1 MDEVTNVISNGITH
15 VARLADGPAAQLS
28 VKAASNTIGTIG
40 KCIADHAY
48 LLAGQEANAQR
59 VWELFCSTP
68 LSMTDPCSPATAP
81 TVTLL
86 SLFRRLTDAVTAS
99 ARAPQADILKHLV
112 KLVCAAV
119 KPPLVR
125 GASLGQLRCLF
136 EATMRLL
143 RRLLVLKTH
152 TDVQAECLHLLLA
165 LMQPAGLQEAHCAAV
180 ASGDEAAQVAK
191 LCIAICGASHGAPL
205 RPQSASMQLLGCLC
219 EQPEYARAL
228 SGQLVERI
236 LKCLLDV
243 ARSLTQRK
251 EVNQTLGEGLLRG
264 LAGVLGSF
272 PLRCDEEDA
281 PALTLINN
289 IVLSALMLGEMSTN
303 YVFCLSALF
312 LLRRRASDTLAPF
325 TLLCAAE
332 YSAALRALWMHRNK
346 DVRRE
351 SQAAAAAFWSTLGS
365 QLQRRGLSEVAGASS
380 MCNTDA
386 SHRLHRILGSLLQS
400 LDSNADREA
409 SYALEALYHLLPAAA
424 ALGGPLTLQ
433 AMSTRLEERAGAL
446 LVTTSSVQTEALF
459 RQVPYLLATFGQLLR
474 LLPSVSPRQQTIV
487 QDLLD
492 WVLLFFPHPK
502 FYDRERAVPSVV
514 VVITALMHHPRTPYE
529 FLSRLLSERT
539 LELVGEAPGAAM
551 MRLAGERISSEERLD
566 HMAALWTR
574 LLASCEEPGTEAEVE
589 PKQRL
594 SVAFYRACTGFCERV
609 QLAVVVTESNSQA
622 TLERILVDG
631 ADGMQP
637 RSPTQYGAFLS
648 FVDFFV
654 RLSEG
659 LRRSGRVCHPPAG
672 EMTMWLEALVR
683 GTSAAPHVS
692 GFYTLL
698 HRTVVD
704 LGMCPYLL
712 RHEQPY
718 TNAPLARCGSDFA
731 SDGRQNDHLCV
742 SPRLRRF
749 FNTECP
755 YRVYVYSEELLY
767 QCAMCVVVGAALRGS
782 EEMGEATASRAGAC
796 GGRRVDAYV
805 RAFEVVLT
813 ATPPPL
819 HDESTTDGT
828 NEVGYSFSN
837 SPPVLEGN
845 RQCALRVLENT
856 LRHSPTWAAVVLP
869 ALMGALRAAEVE
881 AAVRTSVQMLAA
893 QYGVTIAAELQHH
906 SDEETFALLCRGE
919 RVNNS
924 LRATVPR
931 WLATMQPVTVP
942 LASVESAL
950 HIGYLIPLVSRL
962 SLHAKQSAVRT
973 AAAGV
978 LYWCVVW
985 VIGKKVSHWYS
996 VVFSPLLA
1004 LASLAG
1010 TSSGCGSGADGNA
1023 SSTVHEDL
1031 HGLLM
1036 QAARWFGRPAGAPQ
1050 EAESFVS
1057 VLLRGLGERDAAQRQ
1072 IATEA
1077 LFAYALPLPQGPK
1090 TATSHL
1096 RAVICQLVMM
1106 ECGVSEW
1113 SRLGAAH
1120 CVRVMMHRL
1129 YKTKVPGL
1137 VRVVQAVVQG
1147 AVGCLRRCTEVP
1159 LWGAMEAATCNEVQE
1174 TLHCVGGYCRNFFE
1188 LENEEEHR
1196 EAGQGDADI
1205 VQAASA
1211 ALPALA
1217 RRHIACAITLLQTLP
1232 VVTRASSSAH
1242 SVMSLSQQLIREQ
1255 QQRLG
1260 YAAVRSP
1267 ETVADSCA
1275 ALVALLQ
1282 SGCRAE
1288 SSEKATAK
1296 AAPPVIRARAQSCIV
1311 DSGLLSLLRVVL
1323 QAILEEA
1330 RVATDEDRCISP
1342 RLIRGILELVDVAP
1356 EQTHA
1361 THFSRLFTP
1370 AVIAQA
1376 VRVMVAGATATVE
1389 NGAGDDGEDAA
1400 HGVPLRLNVPA
1411 SLLPAPARV
1420 CLEFIQ
1426 FVMHIVDQKRHRAKV
1441 IEEVLRAIQG
1451 TGVFNVFTADSP
1463 ADQLIDAASAGPA
1476 AAITGPVALA
1486 AALCRV
1492 EVLCFSASTTLW
1504 ALIANSMRI
1513 SSQVAVEMLL
1523 VLLRHPAALNA
1534 TDGERV
1540 CVGLLVLSL
1549 SESDPTLLCQ
1559 HLRDLLASN
1568 AVQHNSFCTSSS
1580 FSASLDDDG
1589 GAVAASCPRLS
1600 STSLSR
1606 AFSNVVTRCWR
1617 HASAALPTD
1626 RVVSALPSLTTVVTP
1641 EAARRGPREAVFLFS
1656 LVGDWLSEV
1665 LQRPLTSEHDQIL
1678 CRVCADMV
1686 AAERDMRERT
1696 PAEAQDDGR
1705 GVARLALLVK
1715 LVRLIGPAIRTDP
1728 TLSNALCD
1736 LVLCVGKPANIY
1748 STLASTDA
1756 TDRVVW
1762 GFHVLAAI
1770 MTPRPVRRSLAVFPV
1785 DVRTVEV
1792 SSGFLKEVLDNA
1804 LPLQWAELKTPLE
1817 KTNGAE
1823 VVRSGTAL
1831 FAAVLPHNVQVLEV
1845 VAPLLAKESMPQRD
1859 TVVRE
1864 VHGALQKLSMCDQ
1877 ALQLD
1882 AFRYASRLLRDPRTH
1897 PRICDAL
1904 AEHVL
1909 LPLLYASAESVR
1921 LRLFEEEIRH
1931 WVADASKAPVL
1942 RRFSVQTAALSFLA
1956 LMHRLCPLADLQ
1968 GSVNAAFTGKDPHA
1982 TGEEL
1987 TLEVLEACRA
1997 AWRPLN
2003 TDGDNSTME
2012 TESGAHDRADAD
2024 ASRRYRQ
2031 AAFRCLLATLSQT
2044 RQAENVFC
2052 QEFFQEGSAAKWSA
2066 LCPTKGPGVLTGSL
2080 DAEGERSAQGSGDGP
2095 QGVQLWRDMESCHVS
2110 ELFAYLTQYFPSS
2123 SVGQGEPPTW
2133 VHRFIAIARHPQ
2145 LCLPVKTA
2153 FYKILCRYER
2163 FFCTFARRI
2172 FDGVADSV
2180 SAMAPSEQA
2189 GKVVWELIGVLTR
2202 WRREGGSG
2210 NLAVGSASSL
2220 KALARYAVFH
2230 LAWEHTSTP
2239 HEGSR
2244 VLDPTSQKKL
2254 AELLEQVRR
2263 THKETPASLSA
2274 SSPLTAAEVK
2284 MLLSHPAH
2292 DHRASLEVTYLVA
2305 NVCGCLGCTGDSC
2318 EVEEVYCLLGDFLD
2332 ASASPQLCRIAARL
2346 VGLEHR
2352 LLGDATTRE
2361 PFSAA
2366 SKHLCDRL
2374 QGIVCAKLG
2383 AYESEKRLLDSL
2395 EVMQAEQSADLVYRL
2410 LSRTDLLHRYKT
2422 GKDSEKLLTLRVLAR
2437 AGPYVAD
2444 NYDSLHMCFAGQLRG
2459 VHGDLS
2465 LGIYTVVRNALPRLS
2480 LRSVRHVL
2488 RDLCSLDAL
2497 QALKSAEQARV
2508 AFYEMGL
2515 AALRRWAALRE
2526 EEEKQVGGD
2535 NGSAGVEVL
2544 LVRRG
2549 LRDPSPAVQSM
2560 VLEYIDSHARHVP
2573 HTMWGR
2579 LTCLFT
2585 AKDEQNSGD
2594 GDSGCGGWVRHVA
2607 LLLLYLSKRSHSFA
2621 NPVYIFAEA
2630 LQPEA
2635 AHPTLTAKAASTA
2648 EGFGARRQPKSAP
2661 LFSQAV
2667 RHGGPAGARTA
2678 NVVCPITAA
2687 LSKHYAPPAPAPV
2700 APQQQQPLP
2709 DARHHQTTGTC
2720 RSDTALRIAAAAP
2733 RRGVG
2738 TLSTSAVAHSWLR
2751 VERGNPQ
2758 SGDAATLDGATASGQ
2773 IAEMAQPC
2781 IVHGA
2786 GLQSHP
2792 LTVNAPSTI
2801 PLLGSCTTGRFS
2813 EVRLTLQSLL
2823 EPLQVLCL
2831 HDDEVATRVLID
2843 LVSNATVA
2851 SPAVGES
2858 LRTVSLRSTLA
2869 SLLPTLESEA
2879 TIGQCKHA
2887 NNPFN
2892 LFVALELLLHEQPA
2906 CGSLLESVDY
2916 TALARL
2922 TNNAQTRG
2930 GSALTAPLPI
2940 ADGLAHIVE
2949 RSLSLRQPSKVRGT
2963 PGRRSVAFPTTM
2975 WHVFHVTQRLR
2986 RDDDA
2991 AFQAA
2996 LRLFKATRGHS
3007 AQLLQL
3013 RNALDVM
3020 EVGGAAYSVRVLAKL
3035 LDDEGKAAATAATM
3049 ASPAV
3054 HESGGALTLF
3064 AAREEVMRHYRSC
3077 ASRQLLRWGDA
3088 ASALQ
3093 SAATAGTCDGE
3104 DASVENGRLR
3114 LRAQLQLMC
3123 DRVASAATVEAST
3136 ASQHRIG
3143 LEWGACLAANGRWL
3157 DCQRHVEASVHQ
3169 LLGNPASGCG
3179 GIGSPLVYG
3188 YLAANALSQ
3197 LADAAQVLRV
3207 VSTSAAGSAR
3217 VALETYLDKM
3227 PPSVPSGGA
3236 YGPLFID
3243 DVLLIRKL
3251 VIDYH
3256 IQPAGDLAERLQLTD
3271 NERHVLVARAHELL
3285 GTWTVQRC
3293 SELLRLPVKTSAIET
3308 IVANAMHSTLS
3319 VPTRCALELLGKRS
3333 SLFPTMAV
3341 PGDGHDASRE
3351 ELVTALLKMAGENVQ
3366 QRGAARP
3373 LSPTAAQQ
3381 WVAGG
3386 AESKTSAPE
3395 KEMWVAALQD
3405 NLWDAV
3411 PSHVTLLSAVEKLLP
3426 AVSRGGGT
3434 LGEMAGDT
3442 MYATP
3447 RAPSITAGTRSLW
3460 QLYTKTFLWCAQAAG
3475 NGSADAGSEGHLPVS
3490 ARVPRLLSLFAL
3502 PPVTEVEAQAK
3513 WRGTWE
3519 ALVMLPAHVWL
3530 PWATL
3535 LVNMLLQTEH
3545 AVLARILLR
3554 LCREH
3559 GQVLYYPIN
3568 CAWGSLI
3575 DLGRR
3580 RNTGRVI
3587 DDDLANELAE
3597 LQRWHESHRMA
3608 LVAEFAAA
3616 LDELVEPQHRLE
3628 VRLSRVELL
3637 VKQHERCTRGSVDG
3651 AQTKVLTEAL
3661 QLYERCKDDLMNP
3674 ARWGRAQLYHRRAAQ
3689 VLQELNRRKAFST
3702 DVLKSAK
3709 LFSSAKKEALSQVAQ
3724 ALSVL
3729 PTAGS
3734 NGTTRSQ
3741 ELTLYSERLPRALG
3755 RSAMAAS
3762 TTSQFACTSDA
3773 VEPIFQPVQPTHLLY
3788 TPQSAAQLCRAL
3800 IGVAD
3805 RVLVLKSK
3813 RSPKKVDIYTSAG
3826 MCTYMVKGGEDL
3838 RRDQRIQEVFAFA
3851 NLCLLVSPRS
3861 RPSTLMIRT
3870 YAVIP
3875 VSPFAALISWV
3886 PKTVPLQE
3894 LMKEATPP
3902 EARDAVARFRQ
3913 ARVRQQDI
3921 LSLYK
3926 SAHVNRSPE
3935 GEFADLVLRLRQSAL
3950 AESLASIAP
3959 DHCSWFGARDA
3970 FLDTNAAASMVCFL
3984 LGVGDRHTGSSM
3996 VDVVSGELVAIDFA
4010 MAFGDA
4016 TRKLPVPELTPFR
4029 HTPQLQRVQG
4039 VLGDDITRCRMRRV
4053 LHVLRSERHVVEG
4066 IVSAL
4071 LMADVDAIGNE
4082 ASCITAHQ
4090 LDVVR
4095 RKLNLENPA
4104 EILLRD
4110 VALNAHVT
4118 GDKDVW
4124 SGVEACLSQCERDEK
4139 EEDDE
4144 LSDTAPSTLQS
4155 EDVFVQRL
4163 LHIASDSRVLGR
4175 ACAGWQAYL

>member
-15 VARLADGPAAQLS
+15 VARLADGPAAQLN
-28 VKAASNTIGTIG
+28 VKAASTTIGTIG

-48 LLAGQEANAQR
+48 LLTGQEANAQR
-59 VWELFCSTP
+59 VWELFCPTSLST
-68 LSMTDPCSPATAP
+68 TDPCSPATAP

-112 KLVCAAV
+112 KLMCAAV
-119 KPPLVR
+119 KPPLAR

-143 RRLLVLKTH
+143 KRLLVLKTH

-165 LMQPAGLQEAHCAAV
+165 LMQPAGLREAQCAAV
-180 ASGDEAAQVAK
+180 ASSYEAAQVAK
-191 LCIAICGASHGAPL
+191 LCTAICGASHGAAL

-219 EQPEYARAL
+219 AQPEYARAL

-243 ARSLTQRK
+243 ARSLTQQK

-312 LLRRRASDTLAPF
+312 LLRCRASDTLAPF

-351 SQAAAAAFWSTLGS
+351 SQAAAAAYWSTLGS
-365 QLQRRGLSEVAGASS
+365 QLQQHGLSEVAGASS

-459 RQVPYLLATFGQLLR
+459 RQVPYLLATLGQLLK
-474 LLPSVSPRQQTIV
+474 LLPSVSPRLQTIV

-492 WVLLFFPHPK
+492 WVLLFYPHPK
-502 FYDRERAVPSVV
+502 FYDRDRAVPSVV
-514 VVITALMHHPRTPYE
+514 VVITALMHRPRAPYE

-566 HMAALWTR
+566 HMAALWTK
-574 LLASCEEPGTEAEVE
+574 LLVSCEEPGTEAEVE
-589 PKQRL
+589 SKQRL
-594 SVAFYRACTGFCERV
+594 STAFYRACTGFCERV
-609 QLAVVVTESNSQA
+609 QLAAVVTESNSEA
-622 TLERILVDG
+622 TLERILVNG

-648 FVDFFV
+648 FIDFFV

-683 GTSAAPHVS
+683 GTSATPHVS

-712 RHEQPY
+712 RHGQPY
-718 TNAPLARCGSDFA
+718 TGAQLARCGSDFA
-731 SDGRQNDHLCV
+731 SDGHQNDHLCV
-742 SPRLRRF
+742 SPLLRRF
-749 FNTECP
+749 FNTECLH
-755 YRVYVYSEELLY
+755 RVYVYSEELLY
-767 QCAMCVVVGAALRGS
+767 QCAMCVVVGAALLGS
-782 EEMGEATASRAGAC
+782 EEMGKATTSRTGAC
-796 GGRRVDAYV
+796 GGRRIDAYV
-805 RAFEVVLT
+805 RAFEVAVA

-828 NEVGYSFSN
+828 NEVAYSFSN
-837 SPPVLEGN
+837 SPAVLEGN
-845 RQCALRVLENT
+845 RQCALRVLEST
-856 LRHSPTWAAVVLP
+856 LRHSPTWAAAVLP
-869 ALMGALRAAEVE
+869 ALMSALRAAEVE
-881 AAVRTSVQMLAA
+881 DAVRTSVQMLAA

-906 SDEETFALLCRGE
+906 SNEETFALLCRGE
-919 RVNNS
+919 RVDNS

-931 WLATMQPVTVP
+931 WLATIQPVTVP
-942 LASVESAL
+942 LASVVSAL

-962 SLHAKQSAVRT
+962 SLQAKQSAVRT

-996 VVFSPLLA
+996 IIFSPLLA

-1010 TSSGCGSGADGNA
+1010 TSSGCGSGADGNGG
-1023 SSTVHEDL
+1023 STVHEDL

-1050 EAESFVS
+1050 EAESLVS
-1057 VLLRGLGERDAAQRQ
+1057 VLLRGLGERDATQRQ

-1077 LFAYALPLPQGPK
+1077 LLAYALPPPQGPQ
-1090 TATSHL
+1090 TATLHL
-1096 RAVICQLVMM
+1096 RAVVCQLVMM

-1147 AVGCLRRCTEVP
+1147 TVGCLRRCMEVP
-1159 LWGAMEAATCNEVQE
+1159 LWGAMEAATCEEVQE
-1174 TLHCVGGYCRNFFE
+1174 TLRCVAGYCRDFCE
-1188 LENEEEHR
+1188 LENEEDHR
-1196 EAGQGDADI
+1196 EADQGDADI

-1211 ALPALA
+1211 VLPSLA
-1217 RRHIACAITLLQTLP
+1217 RRHIACAITLLQTLA

-1242 SVMSLSQQLIREQ
+1242 SVMSLSRQLIREQ

-1260 YAAVRSP
+1260 SAAARSP
-1267 ETVADSCA
+1267 ETLADGCA

-1282 SGCRAE
+1282 SGCDPE
-1288 SSEKATAK
+1288 SSEKATAE
-1296 AAPPVIRARAQSCIV
+1296 AAPPGIRARAKSCTV
-1311 DSGLLSLLRVVL
+1311 DSGLLSLLWVVL
-1323 QAILEEA
+1323 QAILAEA

-1342 RLIRGILELVDVAP
+1342 RLIQGILELADVAP

-1361 THFSRLFTP
+1361 THFSQLLTP

-1376 VRVMVAGATATVE
+1376 VRVMVAGGTATVE

-1400 HGVPLRLNVPA
+1400 HDVPLRLSVPA

-1426 FVMHIVDQKRHRAKV
+1426 FVMHVVDQKRHGAKV

-1492 EVLCFSASTTLW
+1492 EVLCSSASTTLW

-1540 CVGLLVLSL
+1540 CVGLLVLCL

-1568 AVQHNSFCTSSS
+1568 AVQHNSFCTSSLL
-1580 FSASLDDDG
+1580 SASLDDDG
-1589 GAVAASCPRLS
+1589 SAVAASCPRFGS
-1600 STSLSR
+1600 ASLGS

-1626 RVVSALPSLTTVVTP
+1626 RVVSALPSLTTVVMP

-1656 LVGDWLSEV
+1656 LVVDWLSEV
-1665 LQRPLTSEHDQIL
+1665 LQRPLTSEHDQII
-1678 CRVCADMV
+1678 CRVCADVV
-1686 AAERDMRERT
+1686 AAEREMRERT

-1705 GVARLALLVK
+1705 GVARRALLVK
-1715 LVRLIGPAIRTDP
+1715 LVRLIGPAMRTDP
-1728 TLSNALCD
+1728 TLSSALCD
-1736 LVLCVGKPANIY
+1736 LVLCVGKPTNIY

-1762 GFHVLAAI
+1762 GFHVFAAS
-1770 MTPRPVRRSLAVFPV
+1770 MTPRPMRRSLSVFPV

-1804 LPLQWAELKTPLE
+1804 LPLRWAELKTPLE

-1823 VVRSGTAL
+1823 VVRSGTTL

-1845 VAPLLAKESMPQRD
+1845 MAPLLAKESMPQRD

-1882 AFRYASRLLRDPRTH
+1882 AFRCASRLLRDPRTH
-1897 PRICDAL
+1897 PGTCDAL

-1909 LPLLYASAESVR
+1909 LPLLYASAKSVR

-1931 WVADASKAPVL
+1931 WVADARKAPVL
-1942 RRFSVQTAALSFLA
+1942 GRFSVQTAALSFLA
-1956 LMHRLCPLADLQ
+1956 LMHRLCPLADLR

-1987 TLEVLEACRA
+1987 TLEVLEVCRA
-1997 AWRPLN
+1997 AWQSLN
-2003 TDGDNSTME
+2003 TDGDNSAVE
-2012 TESGAHDRADAD
+2012 AESGAHDRADA
-2024 ASRRYRQ
+2024 SLRYRQ
-2031 AAFRCLLATLSQT
+2031 AAFRCLLATLSRT

-2052 QEFFQEGSAAKWSA
+2052 QDFFQEGSTAKWSA
-2066 LCPTKGPGVLTGSL
+2066 LCPTKGPGVFVTGSL
-2080 DAEGERSAQGSGDGP
+2080 DAEGERSAHGSGDGP
-2095 QGVQLWRDMESCHVS
+2095 QGVQLWRYMESCHVP

-2180 SAMAPSEQA
+2180 STMAPSEPA
-2189 GKVVWELIGVLTR
+2189 GKVVWELLGVLSR
-2202 WRREGGSG
+2202 WRCEGGSG
-2210 NLAVGSASSL
+2210 DSAVGSASSL

-2239 HEGSR
+2239 CEGNR
-2244 VLDPTSQKKL
+2244 VIDPTSQKKL

-2263 THKETPASLSA
+2263 TQKEAPASLSA
-2274 SSPLTAAEVK
+2274 SSLLTAAEVN

-2332 ASASPQLCRIAARL
+2332 ASASPQLCRIAARI
-2346 VGLEHR
+2346 VSLEHR
-2352 LLGDATTRE
+2352 LLGDATARE

-2366 SKHLCDRL
+2366 SKHLRDRL

-2383 AYESEKRLLDSL
+2383 AYESMERLLDLL
-2395 EVMQAEQSADLVYRL
+2395 EAMQAEQSADLVYQL
-2410 LSRTDLLHRYKT
+2410 LSRTDLLHRYRT

-2444 NYDSLHMCFAGQLRG
+2444 KYDSLHMCFAGQLRG

-2480 LRSVRHVL
+2480 LGSVRHVL
-2488 RDLCSLDAL
+2488 HDLCSLDAL

-2535 NGSAGVEVL
+2535 NDSAVVEVL

-2549 LRDPSPAVQSM
+2549 LRDPSPSVQGM
-2560 VLEYIDSHARHVP
+2560 VLKYIDSHARHAP

-2607 LLLLYLSKRSHSFA
+2607 LLLLYRSKRSLPAA
-2621 NPVYIFAEA
+2621 NPVFIFADA

-2635 AHPTLTAKAASTA
+2635 AHPTLTAKAVSAA
-2648 EGFGARRQPKSAP
+2648 EGFSARRRPKSAP
-2661 LFSQAV
+2661 LFSQPI

-2687 LSKHYAPPAPAPV
+2687 LSKHYAPPAPTPV
-2700 APQQQQPLP
+2700 DPQQQQQPLT

-2720 RSDTALRIAAAAP
+2720 RSDTALRMEL
-2733 RRGVG
+2733 V
-2738 TLSTSAVAHSWLR
+2738 H
-2751 VERGNPQ
+2751 PQ
-2758 SGDAATLDGATASGQ
+2758 SGDAATMDGATASGQ
-2773 IAEMAQPC
+2773 VAEMARPC
-2781 IVHGA
+2781 IVHSA

-2792 LTVNAPSTI
+2792 LTVNASSTI
-2801 PLLGSCTTGRFS
+2801 PLLGNCTTGRFS

-2831 HDDEVATRVLID
+2831 HDDEVAARVLID

-2851 SPAVGES
+2851 SLAVGES
-2858 LRTVSLRSTLA
+2858 LPTVSLRSTLDF
-2869 SLLPTLESEA
+2869 LLPTLESEA

-2892 LFVALELLLHEQPA
+2892 LFAALELLLHEQPA

-2916 TALARL
+2916 AALARL
-2922 TNNAQTRG
+2922 TNNALTRG

-2949 RSLSLRQPSKVRGT
+2949 RSLSLRKPSKVRGT
-2963 PGRRSVAFPTTM
+2963 PGRLSVAFPTTM

-2986 RDDDA
+2986 RDDDG

-2996 LRLFKATRGHS
+2996 LRLFKATRGQS

-3013 RNALDVM
+3013 QSALDVM
-3020 EVGGAAYSVRVLAKL
+3020 EVGGAAYSARVLAKL
-3035 LDDEGKAAATAATM
+3035 LDDEEKAAATAATV
-3049 ASPAV
+3049 ASPAA

-3064 AAREEVMRHYRSC
+3064 AARGEVLRHYRSR
-3077 ASRQLLRWGDA
+3077 ASRQLLRWGEA

-3093 SAATAGTCDGE
+3093 SAATAGACDRE
-3104 DASVENGRLR
+3104 DASVENGRLH
-3114 LRAQLQLMC
+3114 LRAQLQLIC

-3136 ASQHRIG
+3136 PSKHRIG
-3143 LEWGACLAANGRWL
+3143 FEWGACLAANGRWL
-3157 DCQRHVEASVHQ
+3157 DCQRHVEASMHQ

-3179 GIGSPLVYG
+3179 GIRSPLAYG
-3188 YLAANALSQ
+3188 YLTANVLSQ

-3217 VALETYLDKM
+3217 VALETYLEKM
-3227 PPSVPSGGA
+3227 PPSVPSGGS

-3256 IQPAGDLAERLQLTD
+3256 IQPAGGLAERLQLTD
-3271 NERHVLVARAHELL
+3271 NERHELVARAHELL

-3293 SELLRLPVKTSAIET
+3293 SELLRFPIKTSAIET
-3308 IVANAMHSTLS
+3308 IVSNAMHSTLS
-3319 VPTRCALELLGKRS
+3319 QPTRRALELLGKRC
-3333 SLFPTMAV
+3333 SLFSTMAV
-3341 PGDGHDASRE
+3341 PGEGHDASRE
-3351 ELVTALLKMAGENVQ
+3351 ELVAALLKMAGENVQ
-3366 QRGAARP
+3366 QSEAARP

-3381 WVAGG
+3381 WAAGG
-3386 AESKTSAPE
+3386 AESSTSAPK
-3395 KEMWVAALQD
+3395 KEIWVAALQD

-3426 AVSRGGGT
+3426 TATRGGGT
-3434 LGEMAGDT
+3434 LGEMSGDA
-3442 MYATP
+3442 MDAAP
-3447 RAPSITAGTRSLW
+3447 SAPSITAGTRSLW

-3502 PPVTEVEAQAK
+3502 PPVTEVEAQAE

-3535 LVNMLLQTEH
+3535 LVNVLLQTEH

-3580 RNTGRVI
+3580 RNTGSVI

-3597 LQRWHESHRMA
+3597 LQRWHKSHRMA

-3628 VRLSRVELL
+3628 VRLNGVELL
-3637 VKQHERCTRGSVDG
+3637 VQQHERCTRGSVDG
-3651 AQTKVLTEAL
+3651 AQTKFLTEAL

-3689 VLQELNRRKAFST
+3689 MLQELDRRKAFST

-3709 LFSSAKKEALSQVAQ
+3709 LFSSAKKEALSQVAE

-3729 PTAGS
+3729 PTVGS

-3741 ELTLYSERLPRALG
+3741 ELRVYSERLPRALG

-3762 TTSQFACTSDA
+3762 ITGQFVCTSDA

-3788 TPQSAAQLCRAL
+3788 TPQSAAQLCRTL
-3800 IGVAD
+3800 VGVAD

-3813 RSPKKVDIYTSAG
+3813 RSPKKVDIYTSTG
-3826 MCTYMVKGGEDL
+3826 TCTYMVKGGVDL

-3875 VSPFAALISWV
+3875 VSPFAALVSWV

-3935 GEFADLVLRLRQSAL
+3935 GEFEDLVLRLRQSAL
-3950 AESLASIAP
+3950 AESLATIAP

-3970 FLDTNAAASMVCFL
+3970 FLDTNAAASMVCFV
-3984 LGVGDRHTGSSM
+3984 LGVGDRHAGSSM
-3996 VDVVSGELVAIDFA
+3996 VDVVSGEVVAIDFA

-4039 VLGDDITRCRMRRV
+4039 VLGDDVTRCRMRRV

-4066 IVSAL
+4066 MVSAL
-4071 LMADVDAIGNE
+4071 LLADVNAIGNE
-4082 ASCITAHQ
+4082 ASCIAAHQ

-4095 RKLNLENPA
+4095 RKLNLESPA
-4104 EILLRD
+4104 EIVLRD

-4124 SGVEACLSQCERDEK
+4124 SGVEACLSERERDE
-4139 EEDDE
+4139 EGEDDE
-4144 LSDTAPSTLQS
+4144 LSGTAPSTLHS

-4163 LHIASDSRVLGR
+4163 LYIASDSRVLGR